1 LEAAVRGISSSITV
15 EECDMSFVDKAKD
28 FADDHDK
35 QVDEGLEK
43 AGDQADKRTGDK
55 YSAQIDKGVDEA
67 QQRTGG
73 GDQQQ

>member
-1 LEAAVRGISSSITV
+1 
-15 EECDMSFVDKAKD
+15 MSFTDKAKD

-35 QVDEGLEK
+35 QVDQGIDK

-55 YSAQIDKGVDEA
+55 YSSQIDKGVDQA

-73 GDQQQ
+73 GDTQQ